1 MELLSVTGQHTNS
14 NLLRYAPDSVR
25 SKGGNRKMATE
36 KLKISLQDL
45 IINPGPIN
53 KLKFTKTDMNSFQ
66 TTDTVQKKPQNTYL
80 KFLTPL
86 MQVFYTPFVCG
97 FSVIM
102 VQKGPRYV
110 DDDNI

>member
-66 TTDTVQKKPQNTYL
+66 TTDTVQKKTTKHIFEIFNTTNASVLYTL
-80 KFLTPL
+80 CMWFL
-86 MQVFYTPFVCG
+86 CDN
-97 FSVIM
+97 
-102 VQKGPRYV
+102 GPERAQ
-110 DDDNI
+110 ICR